1 VRTSS
6 PLTIN
11 VDQLT
16 QTVLDTIKGGGGGG
30 GEGGIFDIRENFV
43 DTAYWNA
50 TVNTNA
56 DGTATFSVTLPDNL
70 TTWRLDARAVTSGA
84 DGLTLV
90 GQNTF
95 DLLSTKPLL
104 IRPVTPRFVVVGD
117 QVTLAAVVNN
127 NTGKDMSVDVSV
139 QGEGLTFTGEASQ
152 TVTIPSSGRQRVEWT
167 ATVNDADNVD
177 LTFFAKGGDFNDAS
191 KPPLGQGDQKLLPA
205 YSMKCRKQ
213 LVRRACCAKA
223 ARSQRP

>member
-1 VRTSS
+1 MRTST

-30 GEGGIFDIRENFV
+30 GEGGIFDIRQDFV

-50 TVNTNA
+50 TLMT
-56 DGTATFSVTLPDNL
+56 DETGTATFSVTLPDNL

-90 GQNTF
+90 GQDTF

-104 IRPVTPRFVVVGD
+104 IRPVTPRFFVVGD
-117 QVTLAAVVNN
+117 EVTLAAVVNN
-127 NTGKDMSVDVSV
+127 NTGEDIAGGSVDP
-139 QGEGLTFTGEASQ
+139 G
-152 TVTIPSSGRQRVEWT
+152 
-167 ATVNDADNVD
+167 
-177 LTFFAKGGDFNDAS
+177 
-191 KPPLGQGDQKLLPA
+191 
-205 YSMKCRKQ
+205 
-213 LVRRACCAKA
+213 RRA
-223 ARSQRP
+223 